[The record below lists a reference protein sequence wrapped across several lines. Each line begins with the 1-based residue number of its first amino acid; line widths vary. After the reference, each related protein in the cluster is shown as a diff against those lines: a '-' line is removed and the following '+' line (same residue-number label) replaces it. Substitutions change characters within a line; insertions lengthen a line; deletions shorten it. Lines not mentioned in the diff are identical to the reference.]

1 MIPIKEG
8 FLMTPWAILY
18 DETSLALERLYGL
31 VSVQTPVLCL
41 PFAQADQTLLQ
52 SHHIIHLGREEN
64 CPAPAGGYRIRAEK
78 DENGLLRILLTGDGM
93 INLLYAVVDF
103 ENDYLVRAR
112 NADCH
117 MPVYY
122 FNSLFT
128 DDMPEFDQSYVPS
141 IRTRGLWTWGYVI
154 HDYRGYL
161 DHMVTLKLNQLI
173 IWNDTPPLNARE
185 IIAYAHAR
193 GIQIIWGFA
202 WGWDT
207 NCLAANVQDLSA
219 LTRQIIE
226 TYERDYA
233 PLGGDGIY
241 FQSFTETSQ
250 EEIGGVLI
258 ADAVVRLVNQT
269 ADQLLSRYPD
279 LKIQFGLHATSV
291 RNRLSYIAQVD
302 PRVDILWE
310 DCGAFPYHY
319 FAKKIDDLEETKA
332 FTRQLQTLR
341 ARGFGAV
348 LKGMICLDWNTFTHQ
363 PGPFVLGEASPA
375 AIARRTEEKRPFW
388 KYIQAYWLRNADVA
402 MEIIRMY
409 GPDDTIA
416 SLVEDGMFEK
426 HIWFPVALYAAMLWD
441 NKADIKDLIAKTA
454 LIPQVEFA

>member
-18 DETSLALERLYGL
+18 DENSLALERLYGL
-31 VSVQTPVLCL
+31 VSAQTPVLCL
-41 PFAQADQTLLQ
+41 PFAQADQTFLQ

-112 NADCH
+112 NADASS
-117 MPVYY
+117 PFFY
-122 FNSLFT
+122 FKPLFT

-207 NCLAANVQDLSA
+207 NCLATNVQDLSS

-226 TYERDYA
+226 TYDRDYA

-291 RNRLSYIAQVD
+291 RNRLSYIAKVD

-319 FAKKIDDLEETKA
+319 FAKKTEGLDETAA
-332 FTRQLQTLR
+332 FTREIVACGYLTQLGLHHDNGFNPYNLSSDLMEPFRPLVDR
-341 ARGFGAV
+341 AV
-348 LKGMICLDWNTFTHQ
+348 
-363 PGPFVLGEASPA
+363 
-375 AIARRTEEKRPFW
+375 
-388 KYIQAYWLRNADVA
+388 
-402 MEIIRMY
+402 
-409 GPDDTIA
+409 
-416 SLVEDGMFEK
+416 
-426 HIWFPVALYAAMLWD
+426 YAAQVTELT
-441 NKADIKDLIAKTA
+441 KEVRRSLIDILNAQVAISGARHTVLSAIGIYTRSVFEALNEEDPAK
-454 LIPQVEFA
+454 IRFFEP